1 MSSDYLIVKN
11 LSFFYGKTPI
21 LNDIGLSISS
31 KATTGIIGASGS
43 GKSTL
48 LRCINRIFELHAK
61 HQIKGSILLQGQ
73 NLLDK
78 KIDVNML
85 RRKIGMVFQ
94 KPTPF
99 PTSIF
104 GNIAFALKLHE
115 KLRKSALADHVE
127 EALRKAALWDEVK
140 DNLHKAG
147 TYLSGG
153 QQQRLCI
160 ARTIALRPD
169 ILLLDEP
176 TSALD
181 PISASKIEE
190 LVLDLKKDFTIMI
203 VTHNLRQAKRLSDQ
217 VVFMDQGKVVE
228 YGECEQFFNHPQR
241 ALTKEYLT
249 YQKGE

>member
-1 MSSDYLIVKN
+1 MSSDYLTVKN
-11 LSFFYGKTPI
+11 LSFFYGQTPI
-21 LNDIGLSISS
+21 LKEINLSIPD

-61 HQIKGSILLQGQ
+61 HRISGDILLQDQ

-104 GNIAFALKLHE
+104 GNITFALKLHE
-115 KLRKSALADHVE
+115 KLSKAELADRVE

-140 DNLHKAG
+140 DNLYKAG

-190 LVLDLKKDFTIMI
+190 LVLDLKKDFTILI
-203 VTHNLRQAKRLSDQ
+203 VTHNLRQARRLSDQ
-217 VVFMDQGKVVE
+217 VVFMDQGKVIE
-228 YGECEQFFNHPQR
+228 HGESELFFTQPQQT
-241 ALTKEYLT
+241 LTKQYLS
-249 YQKGE
+249 YQNEE

>member
-1 MSSDYLIVKN
+1 MSTDYLTVKN

-21 LNDIGLSISS
+21 LNDINLSIPN

-61 HQIKGSILLQGQ
+61 HRISGDIFLQGQ

-78 KIDVNML
+78 KLDVNML
-85 RRKIGMVFQ
+85 RQKIGMVFQ

-115 KLRKSALADHVE
+115 KLSKEELANRVE

-140 DNLHKAG
+140 DNLYKAG

-190 LVLDLKKDFTIMI
+190 LVLDLKKDFTIMM
-203 VTHNLRQAKRLSDQ
+203 VTHNLRQARRLSDQ
-217 VVFMDQGKVVE
+217 IIFMDHGKVIE
-228 YGECEQFFNHPQR
+228 QGESEQFFTQPQQD
-241 ALTKEYLT
+241 LTKQYLT
-249 YQKGE
+249 YQNEE